1 VRKYILLVSF
11 LVISYVPAYGSSLI
25 VVRNGNEVVIGTDS
39 KRLMET
45 KENLSDARS
54 ELVCKIVRAD
64 NIFIASAGIAGIL
77 PYGRG
82 EIPAEFDLTEIMNK
96 AALIEGSIVDKAVS
110 LSKAI
115 DGSLL
120 RISEW
125 AKKKMPTFF
134 EKMFIGEQLL
144 QVVMAGLENGSPT
157 IIIMTFEPRL
167 SPSGEL
173 KIDVESRP
181 CPGIGCPSGS
191 VYILMGRHEAIDRY
205 LPLDPGIWENDP
217 VEVVRKLMEIEV
229 TSESETVGAPIDIV
243 RITKE
248 GSEWVQEKDMCKDHL
263 QSDKIPDYSWPFVS
277 PDKLQSR

>member
-1 VRKYILLVSF
+1 MLPLL
-11 LVISYVPAYGSSLI
+11 LISYVPAYGSSII
-25 VVRNGNEVVIGTDS
+25 VVRNDNEVVIGTDS
-39 KRLMET
+39 KRLRET

-82 EIPAEFDLTEIMNK
+82 EIPSEFDLTEIMNK
-96 AALIEGSIVDKAVS
+96 AALIEGSIMDKAGS
-110 LSKAI
+110 LSKAV
-115 DGSLL
+115 DGALL
-120 RISEW
+120 RISGW
-125 AKKKMPTFF
+125 AKKKMPAFF
-134 EKMFIGEQLL
+134 EKMFIGKQLL
-144 QVVMAGLENGSPT
+144 QVVMAGLEKGAPT
-157 IIIMTFEPRL
+157 IITLAFEPRL

-173 KIDVESRP
+173 RIDVEAHP
-181 CPGIGCPSGS
+181 CPGIGCPGGS
-191 VYILMGRHEAIDRY
+191 VSILMGRHEAIDRY
-205 LPLDPGIWENDP
+205 LPLDPGIWKNDP

-248 GSEWVQEKDMCKDHL
+248 GSEWVQEKDMCKDRL